1 MINKT
6 NSLVTAKAKK
16 PGLSLIRSRLAGKF
30 VLIFVPFLVAFVLGA
45 FFLIPYFYQNHG
57 LQDMASKAKNV
68 ANIAAYSAAPAIFLE
83 DLLTLKEVASSLA
96 LDEDLIFIV
105 VKDQKGKDLII
116 HKKDPRLALD
126 KLEPLPRGLA
136 ADKRIFI
143 EKMAITYE
151 NKSVGELI
159 LGFSLEALIR
169 GTKRVQRIT
178 GAVSL
183 SVFALILLIAYYLS
197 SLVTEPLRRITA
209 TVSEI
214 TAGDYSRRVEVSS
227 QDEVGVLAASFNKM
241 LDRLSEAMSHL
252 EEARST
258 LEKRVEERTAALEQE
273 VAERKQAEERLRE
286 SEDLFRRM
294 VESLGEGVAIVD
306 ERENFIFTNEAAQ
319 RIFASEGQPL
329 AGRSL
334 REFTTPEQFA
344 LIQEQTRERRE
355 GKRGSYE
362 LKITLPDGREKT
374 LLVTAT
380 PRFDDQKRFT
390 SSLAVLTD
398 ITERKKSEEALRKIK
413 NQLEETVKQLARR
426 NEEANLFIQM
436 SDAFQMAQNESE
448 IISIS
453 MNYARRLFSEESGAL
468 YLQRQPGLP
477 LEAKGSW
484 GEREFKVKDFFPE
497 ECWALRRS
505 QMHFVGNQSLDILC
519 PHLIQEEKIS
529 GPTLC
534 VPLVSFG
541 ESIGVLVMTCC
552 REKEGFSEEEIEKY
566 RQVRQSL
573 ALQFAQRLATAL
585 STMRLR
591 ESLRE
596 QSIRDP
602 LTGLYNRRFLEET
615 LNRELYR
622 AQRGQGVV
630 AVMMLDLDYFKQFN
644 DRYGHDAGDAVLEAV
659 ARLLQKSVRRED
671 IVCRYGGEEFMIIMP
686 GNTEEV
692 ARARA
697 ELILDRVRH
706 LEIQHGSHVFRQLT
720 ISIGLALFP
729 RDGDAADALIQA
741 ADQALL
747 EAKRRGRN
755 RLVIA
760 GEIEPK
766 A

>member
-6 NSLVTAKAKK
+6 NSSLAAKAKK

-30 VLIFVPFLVAFVLGA
+30 VLILVPFLAAFALGA

-68 ANIAAYSAAPAIFLE
+68 ANIAAYTAAPAIFFE
-83 DLLTLKEVASSLA
+83 DSITLKEVASSLA
-96 LDEDLIFIV
+96 QDEDLIFIV

-116 HKKDPRLALD
+116 YKKDSQLNLE
-126 KLEPLPRGLA
+126 KLEPLPKGLA

-143 EKMAITYE
+143 ERMAIIYE
-151 NKSVGELI
+151 DKSVGELV
-159 LGFSLEALIR
+159 LGFSLEALSQ

-178 GAVSL
+178 GVVSL

-197 SLVTEPLRRITA
+197 SLVTRPLRRITS
-209 TVSEI
+209 TVSKI
-214 TAGDYSRRVEVSS
+214 TAGDYSRRVELSS

-258 LEKRVEERTAALEQE
+258 LEKRVQERTAALEQE

-286 SEDLFRRM
+286 SEDLFRSM

-306 ERENFIFTNEAAQ
+306 GRESFIFTNEAAQ

-344 LIQEQTRERRE
+344 LIQEQTKERRE

-362 LKITLPDGREKT
+362 LRITLPDGREKT

-380 PRFDDQKRFT
+380 PRFDDQKQFT

-398 ITERKKSEEALRKIK
+398 ITEMKRSEEALRKIK
-413 NQLEETVKQLARR
+413 NQLEETIKQLEKR

-436 SDAFQMAQNESE
+436 GGAFQMAQNESE
-448 IISIS
+448 IISIGI
-453 MNYARRLFSEESGAL
+453 NYARRLFNQESGIL
-468 YLQRQPGLP
+468 YLQGHTGRP

-497 ECWALRRS
+497 ECWALRKS
-505 QMHFVGNQSLDILC
+505 EMHFVGDPSLDILC
-519 PHLIQEEKIS
+519 PHLSQEEKFL

-541 ESIGVLVMTCC
+541 ESLGVMVMTCC
-552 REKEGFSEEEIEKY
+552 QEIERLSKEEVESY
-566 RQVRQSL
+566 RKVRQSL
-573 ALQFAQRLATAL
+573 ALQFSQRLATAIF
-585 STMRLR
+585 TIRLR
-591 ESLRE
+591 ESLKE

-615 LNRELYR
+615 LTRELYR
-622 AQRGQGVV
+622 AQRTDGVV

-659 ARLLQKSVRRED
+659 ARVLQKSVRRED
-671 IVCRYGGEEFMIIMP
+671 IVCRFGGEEFTIIMP

-706 LEIQHGSHVFRQLT
+706 LEIPHGSHVFRQLT
-720 ISIGLALFP
+720 ISIGLAIFP
-729 RDGDAADALIQA
+729 RDGDSADTLIQA

-747 EAKRRGRN
+747 EAKRRGRD
-755 RLVIA
+755 RLVMA
-760 GEIEPK
+760 GERELK